1 MQPKGIINCQ
11 QRAGLDG
18 QYSTTR
24 LVADAPPAV
33 FIKPGCEFQFLLR
46 LPADGNRKGE
56 GGLRTRKVYKCSL
69 PDKPLITVITVVFNG
84 VSMIADTIRSV
95 INQTYDNVEYI
106 IIDGGSTDGTWEAIR
121 EYEHAIDYWVSEKD
135 AGIYDAMN
143 KGIALAGGD
152 YIGML
157 NSDDFFADPSALEK
171 IVAGLKAND
180 VDAVFSCLDI
190 IDPANLDRVLR
201 KYRISRF
208 SPFMLR
214 IGVMPPH
221 PTFYCKK
228 SCYEKAGLY
237 RTDYRIAADFEMLA
251 RLLLKH
257 RITWEFIDE
266 TTVKMRSGGLSSSG
280 IKSNWVV
287 NREII
292 RACSENGLYTNM
304 FILALKLPVRLWE
317 RIS

>member
-1 MQPKGIINCQ
+1 MCWFWGI
-11 QRAGLDG
+11 GLL
-18 QYSTTR
+18 QE
-24 LVADAPPAV
+24 AKEK
-33 FIKPGCEFQFLLR
+33 I
-46 LPADGNRKGE
+46 E
-56 GGLRTRKVYKCSL
+56 GGLRIRGVRKSSRQGM
-69 PDKPLITVITVVFNG
+69 PLISLVTVVFNG
-84 VSMIADTIRSV
+84 AATLEHTIRSV
-95 INQTYDNVEYI
+95 LEQAYDNVEYI
-106 IIDGGSTDGTWEAIR
+106 IIDGGSTDSTLDILGKYDEK
-121 EYEHAIDYWVSEKD
+121 IDYWVSETD

-143 KGIALAGGD
+143 KGIALARGE

-157 NSDDFFADPSALEK
+157 NADDFFANKLALEK
-171 IVAGLKAND
+171 IVARLMEKN

-190 IDPANLDRVLR
+190 VDPANLNRVLR
-201 KYRISRF
+201 KYRIASY
-208 SPFMLR
+208 STLMLQ

-228 SCYEKAGLY
+228 SCYVKAGMY

-257 RITWEFIDE
+257 HITWDFIDE

-304 FILALKLPVRLWE
+304 FMLTLKLPIRLLE
-317 RIS
+317 RIL